1 MKYRLRGNGGPR
13 SGGPLM
19 AASDLGGPERYLRE
33 DRRAKPSPKERAKPA
48 VGVVGVGGL
57 YPVGIT

>member
-1 MKYRLRGNGGPR
+1 
-13 SGGPLM
+13 M

-48 VGVVGVGGL
+48 VGVVGVGG
-57 YPVGIT
+57 GS